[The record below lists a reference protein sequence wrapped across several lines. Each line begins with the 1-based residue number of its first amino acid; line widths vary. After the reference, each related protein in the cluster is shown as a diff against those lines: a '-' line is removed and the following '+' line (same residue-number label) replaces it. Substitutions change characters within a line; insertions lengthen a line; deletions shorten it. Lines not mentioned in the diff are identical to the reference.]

1 MSIASK
7 VDKLQIRQKIIIA
20 MVLVAV
26 LPLSIT
32 GLYAMWANSNALEA
46 THLNDMEFEIEQVAD
61 YIELK
66 MRDYHDDVKFM
77 GKVPPIAGIV
87 RARDGGGFDKKG
99 KSTYKQWVDRLAVI
113 FINFA
118 EVKQHYAQIR
128 YLNESG
134 DEMLRI
140 NYDKQQSS
148 ITSSEQLQNHST
160 RSYFK
165 EAMMM
170 SPDTIHVSAME
181 LNMDH
186 GKIQQPHVPVVRF
199 SVPVFDSKGKRRGI
213 VVFNAYGDELLS
225 VLKEDEEQVK
235 GSFYMVNPEG
245 YCLYHHDVD
254 KTMGFQLKTSFNL
267 YLDVPDIPRPES
279 TKADSGHINNVDG
292 NAVAYAFLHPDP
304 DHPDNRWTLVY
315 TWPRSDM
322 LKAVRQFQ
330 WIFALL
336 FIVSLAATIAV
347 GIYLSNNWIIRPLNA
362 LGDVFKRFAEG
373 DINTRMEITND
384 DEIANLGHSFNS
396 MAQQHEENT
405 KREQQ
410 QMQELQEAADINE
423 QVEKISVCLAK
434 LATGDLTHKVDVSGN
449 KAMQQLGNNL
459 NETIDALLQ
468 MTKGMVQASGT
479 MSTTLTQI
487 HQTVSSQSAAAT
499 EQATAVNETTST
511 LEEIRAISAQT
522 QDKAEALGGSAK
534 RTQSE
539 GDKGMQAVEQ
549 TVSGMESIREKV
561 EGIAENI
568 LALSEQTQQIGEIT
582 GTVNN
587 LSHQLKMLALNAS
600 IEAAKAGE
608 SGKGFA
614 VVAAEV
620 KDLAEQ
626 SQQATEQVH
635 KILQEIQRATD
646 KAVMV
651 TEEGAKGVDHGMV
664 LVHESG
670 DAVRKLTEVIRETAM
685 ASQQIVVSVRQEGQG
700 IDQIFKAMQEI
711 NKATNQFVT
720 ATTQTKDAAVS
731 LNAVSDELQQNA
743 SAYKV

>member
-7 VDKLQIRQKIIIA
+7 VNKLQIRQKIIIA
-20 MVLVAV
+20 MILVAL
-26 LPLSIT
+26 LPMSIT
-32 GLYAMWANSNALEA
+32 GLYAMWANSNALES
-46 THLNDMEFEIEQVAD
+46 THLTGMEFEIEQVAA
-61 YIELK
+61 YIELE
-66 MRDYHDDVKFM
+66 MQDYHDDVKFLA
-77 GKVPPIAGIV
+77 KVPPIAGII
-87 RARDGGGFDKKG
+87 RARDGDGFDEKG
-99 KSTYKQWVDRLAVI
+99 NSSYKQWVDRLAVI
-113 FINFA
+113 FKNFA
-118 EVKQHYAQIR
+118 EVKHHYAQIR

-140 NYDKQQSS
+140 NYDKQQSTM
-148 ITSSEQLQNHST
+148 ITSDQLQNHST

-165 EAMMM
+165 EAMTMP
-170 SPDTIHVSAME
+170 PDTIHVSAMD
-181 LNMDH
+181 LNMEH
-186 GKIQQPHVPVVRF
+186 GKIQQPHMSVVRF
-199 SVPVFDSKGKRRGI
+199 SAPVFDTKGKRRGI
-213 VVFNAYGDELLS
+213 VVLNVFGDELLS
-225 VLKEDEEQVK
+225 VLKEDEQQVK

-245 YCLYHHDVD
+245 YYLYHHDVS
-254 KTMGFQLKTSFNL
+254 KTMGFQLNTSFNL
-267 YLDVPDIPRPES
+267 YTDIPSIPRPQS
-279 TKADSGHINNVDG
+279 TKVSSGHIKNVKG
-292 NAVAYAFLHPDP
+292 NAVAYSYLQPDP
-304 DHPDNRWTLVY
+304 DHLDNRWTLVY

-322 LKAVRQFQ
+322 LKAVTEFQ
-330 WIFALL
+330 WIFLLL
-336 FIVSLAATIAV
+336 FIFSLAATIGLGV
-347 GIYLSNNWIIRPLNA
+347 YLSHNWIIKPLNA
-362 LGDVFKRFAEG
+362 LSKVFKRFSEG
-373 DINTRMEITND
+373 EINTRMEITND

-405 KREQQ
+405 LREQR

-423 QVEKISVCLAK
+423 QVEKISVCLSK

-449 KAMQQLGNNL
+449 KAMKQLGTNL
-459 NETIDALLQ
+459 NETIDALLL

-487 HQTVSSQSAAAT
+487 HQTISSQSAAAT

-522 QDKAEALGGSAK
+522 QDKAEALGSSAK

-549 TVSGMESIREKV
+549 TVSGMESIRVKV

-608 SGKGFA
+608 AGKGFA
-614 VVAAEV
+614 VVASEV

-670 DAVRKLTEVIRETAM
+670 DAVRKLTDVIRETAM
-685 ASQQIVVSVRQEGQG
+685 ASQQIVVSVRQEAQG

-731 LNAVSDELQQNA
+731 LNAVSDELQKNA